1 MRILHHLNFWAS
13 VVFIAIIF
21 FLFFTLKFQI
31 GKRLFLKFRIYFTKI
46 IGRNVCDLMLFCQIC
61 ENLYP
66 QIIWFSNILLI
77 QFSQQFFRLQKIVL
91 ASIIFFHETLSSKF
105 SSLLISWTFFGDD
118 IIYLT
123 IHKCLFLQKLAPGT
137 PLARVISLRF
147 ANFSASKSLFQES
160 FYLYDT
166 GF

>member
-77 QFSQQFFRLQKIVL
+77 QFSEQFFRLQKIVL
-91 ASIIFFHETLSSKF
+91 ANIIFFHETLSSKF
-105 SSLLISWTFFGDD
+105 SSLLISWTFFWALYYIFDHSRMFILAETLSGN
-118 IIYLT
+118 T
-123 IHKCLFLQKLAPGT
+123 ISESHLPTFCKF
-137 PLARVISLRF
+137 
-147 ANFSASKSLFQES
+147 FSF
-160 FYLYDT
+160 
-166 GF
+166 

>member
-91 ASIIFFHETLSSKF
+91 ANIIFFHETLSSKF
-105 SSLLISWTFFGDD
+105 SSLLISWTFFGHD

-123 IHKCLFLQKLAPGT
+123 IRECLFLQKLTPGT
-137 PLARVISLRF
+137 PLARVISLHF

>member
-77 QFSQQFFRLQKIVL
+77 QFSQQFFKLQKIVL
-91 ASIIFFHETLSSKF
+91 A
-105 SSLLISWTFFGDD
+105 TFFCAWYYIFDHSRMFILAETHSGD
-118 IIYLT
+118 T
-123 IHKCLFLQKLAPGT
+123 ISESDLPAFCEFFSFQKFVSRKFLPLWYWILSCLFEYCF
-137 PLARVISLRF
+137 SLNNLLEKF
-147 ANFSASKSLFQES
+147 FF
-160 FYLYDT
+160 
-166 GF
+166 